1 MASARYPEFRKGRA
15 SNRNFFGFSGRA
27 WKHTPRDFSVELG
40 ETLFGRF
47 RMSSDL
53 FFRVLTESSEK
64 LRLVVPVYSLIC
76 SDTYMSWLGEQ
87 LGDPF
92 RKWVILNFQIEKLNL
107 IKLNAHL
114 PANYLFG
121 QFYNGILW

>member
-53 FFRVLTESSEK
+53 FFPSSDGKFREIAIGCASLLFNMIRHVHVLVGGTARGP
-64 LRLVVPVYSLIC
+64 L
-76 SDTYMSWLGEQ
+76 
-87 LGDPF
+87 
-92 RKWVILNFQIEKLNL
+92 
-107 IKLNAHL
+107 
-114 PANYLFG
+114 
-121 QFYNGILW
+121 